1 MLLSRVLLLMAEQYA
16 FQTATWGCGWGQI
29 RPKPASRYPSPNFAE
44 FSSCNTLYRRSAHSR
59 QNKTSKAGTVME
71 PGRTGRRSS
80 AAFNVADFH
89 ISRTNSRARP
99 HIPRCCL
106 MAGGDPKIGAMGRG
120 SLFSSERGGGRGG
133 GGNFTPGSDS

>member
-1 MLLSRVLLLMAEQYA
+1 MLLSRVLLLMAGQYA
-16 FQTATWGCGWGQI
+16 FKTATWGCGWGQI

-89 ISRTNSRARP
+89 ISPTNSRP
-99 HIPRCCL
+99 TTHPSLLLDVRC
-106 MAGGDPKIGAMGRG
+106 GPQNGRDG
-120 SLFSSERGGGRGG
+120 WGQSFSGERGGGPGG
-133 GGNFTPGSDS
+133 GGHFTPGSDS